1 MTHHHI
7 LQNGSDI
14 RGIAIATDEYAVN
27 LTPQAT
33 KEIVRG
39 LIHWLIQN
47 PELERAYQ
55 ENRLTIGIGRDS
67 RLSGPDLV
75 DAFTEEAVRLGVRLI
90 DFGMATT
97 PALFMSTQYSQFA
110 CHAGVM
116 ITASHL
122 PYYFN
127 GIKIFSANGGAE
139 HEDIEFILAH
149 NDDLPASSLGSVIKA
164 DLITPYSQDLV
175 TKIRQACNGEEQPL
189 SGLHIIVDAGNGA
202 GGFFADKVLTA
213 LGADTT
219 GSQFLDPDGTFP
231 NHVPNPDNKEAME
244 SIRQAVLTQRA
255 DLGIIFDTDVDRAAL
270 VTKSG
275 EILNRN
281 NLIAVLSQMVL
292 AEHPG
297 TSIVTN
303 SPTSEHLKVFIEELG
318 GQQIRYISGYRN
330 VINRAIR
337 ANKDGVDCQL
347 AIETSGHA
355 AFKENYFLD
364 DGTYVAAKIL
374 MLLPK
379 LQSQGKSLDDLIRQ
393 LKQPIETQEI
403 RFKLEVEEYRKL
415 GEQVIE
421 TLSKTDIKGFTL
433 NPENEE
439 GVRFDLTNPYGEGW
453 CLLRMS
459 LHEPLL
465 VLQIENDQAGY
476 IPSVLQAISRFLD
489 QYPDVNQS
497 KLKEYLSVS

>member
-1 MTHHHI
+1 MSHHV

-27 LTPQAT
+27 LTTQAT

-39 LIHWLIQN
+39 LIHWLTQKQ
-47 PELERAYQ
+47 ELATLYKEGK
-55 ENRLTIGIGRDS
+55 LTIGIGRDS
-67 RLSGPDLV
+67 RLSGPDL
-75 DAFTEEAVRLGVRLI
+75 ATSFIEEAVGLGVQVI

-127 GIKIFSANGGAE
+127 GLKIFSQNGGAE
-139 HEDIEFILAH
+139 HEDIDYILSH
-149 NDDLPASSLGSVIKA
+149 TDTLPASSLGSLTHA
-164 DLITPYSQDLV
+164 DLINPYAQDLV
-175 TKIRQACNGEEQPL
+175 GKIRLACDGQDKPL
-189 SGLHIIVDAGNGA
+189 TGLNIIVDAGNGA
-202 GGFFADKVLTA
+202 GGFFAEKVLTE

-219 GSQFLDPDGTFP
+219 GSQFLEPDGTFP

-244 SIRQAVLTQRA
+244 SIRQAVLKQGA

-275 EILNRN
+275 QILNRN
-281 NLIAVLSQMVL
+281 NLIAVLAQITL

-303 SPTSEHLKVFIEELG
+303 SPTSEHLKVFIESLG
-318 GQQIRYISGYRN
+318 GKQIRYISGYRN
-330 VINRAIR
+330 VINRAIA
-337 ANKDGVDCQL
+337 ANQAGVDCQL

-374 MLLPK
+374 MLLPQ
-379 LQSQGKSLDDLIRQ
+379 LQKDGKSLDDLIAQ
-393 LKQPIETQEI
+393 LKQPLETQEV
-403 RFKLEVEEYRKL
+403 RFKLEAEDYRAL
-415 GEQVIE
+415 GEQVIADLQA
-421 TLSKTDIKGFTL
+421 TSIDGFAF

-439 GVRFDLTNPYGEGW
+439 GVRFDLTEPYGDGW
-453 CLLRMS
+453 FLLRMS

-476 IPSVLQAISRFLD
+476 MPSILSRLSEFLD
-489 QYPDVNQS
+489 GYPAVNQT
-497 KLKEYLSVS
+497 KLKELI

>member
-1 MTHHHI
+1 MSHHV

-14 RGIAIATDEYAVN
+14 RGIAIATDEYAVK

-39 LIHWLIQN
+39 LIHWLTQN
-47 PELERAYQ
+47 QELSTLYKEGK
-55 ENRLTIGIGRDS
+55 LTIGIGRDS
-67 RLSGPDLV
+67 RLSGPDLA
-75 DAFTEEAVRLGVRLI
+75 DAFIEEAVGLGVQVI

-97 PALFMSTQYSQFA
+97 PALFMSTQYPQFA

-127 GIKIFSANGGAE
+127 GLKIFSQNGGAE
-139 HEDIEFILAH
+139 HEDIDYILSHTEAF
-149 NDDLPASSLGSVIKA
+149 PALSLGSLTHA
-164 DLITPYSQDLV
+164 DLITPYAQDLV
-175 TKIRQACNGEEQPL
+175 DKIRTACDGQDKPL
-189 SGLHIIVDAGNGA
+189 TGLNIIVDAGNGA
-202 GGFFADKVLTA
+202 GGFFAEKVLA
-213 LGADTT
+213 ELGADTT
-219 GSQFLDPDGTFP
+219 GSQFLEPNGTFP

-244 SIRQAVLTQRA
+244 SIRQAVLKQGA

-275 EILNRN
+275 QILNRN
-281 NLIAVLSQMVL
+281 NLIAVLAQITL
-292 AEHPG
+292 FEHPG

-303 SPTSEHLKVFIEELG
+303 SPTSEHLKDFIESLG
-318 GQQIRYISGYRN
+318 GKQIRYISGYRN
-330 VINRAIR
+330 VINRAIA
-337 ANKDGVDCQL
+337 ANQAGVDCQL

-374 MLLPK
+374 MLLPQ
-379 LQSQGKSLDDLIRQ
+379 LQKDGKSLDDLIAQ
-393 LKQPIETQEI
+393 LKQPLETQEV
-403 RFKLEVEEYRKL
+403 RFKLEVEDYRAL
-415 GEQVIE
+415 GEQVIADLQA
-421 TLSKTDIKGFTL
+421 TSIAGFIF

-439 GVRFDLTNPYGEGW
+439 GVRFDVTDPYGDGW
-453 CLLRMS
+453 FLLRMS

-476 IPSVLQAISRFLD
+476 MPSILKRLSEFLD
-489 QYPDVNQS
+489 GYPAVNQT
-497 KLKEYLSVS
+497 KLKELT

>member
-1 MTHHHI
+1 MSHHV

-14 RGIAIATDEYAVN
+14 RGIAIATDEYAVK
-27 LTPQAT
+27 LTRQAT

-39 LIHWLIQN
+39 LIHWLTQN
-47 PELERAYQ
+47 QELSTLYKEGK
-55 ENRLTIGIGRDS
+55 LTIGIGRDS
-67 RLSGPDLV
+67 RLSGPDLA
-75 DAFTEEAVRLGVRLI
+75 DAFIEEAVGLGVQVI

-97 PALFMSTQYSQFA
+97 PALFMSTQYPQFA

-127 GIKIFSANGGAE
+127 GLKIFSQNGGAE
-139 HEDIEFILAH
+139 HEDIDYILSHTEAF
-149 NDDLPASSLGSVIKA
+149 PALSLGSLTHA
-164 DLITPYSQDLV
+164 DLITPYAQDLV
-175 TKIRQACNGEEQPL
+175 DKIRTACDGQDKPL
-189 SGLHIIVDAGNGA
+189 TGLNIIVDAGNGA
-202 GGFFADKVLTA
+202 GGFFAEKVLA
-213 LGADTT
+213 ELGADTT
-219 GSQFLDPDGTFP
+219 GSQFLEPNGTFP

-244 SIRQAVLTQRA
+244 SIRQAVLKQGA

-275 EILNRN
+275 QILNRN
-281 NLIAVLSQMVL
+281 NLIAVLAQITL
-292 AEHPG
+292 FEHPG

-303 SPTSEHLKVFIEELG
+303 SPTSEHLKDFIESLG
-318 GQQIRYISGYRN
+318 GKQIRYISGYRN
-330 VINRAIR
+330 VINRAIA
-337 ANKDGVDCQL
+337 ANQAGVDCQL

-374 MLLPK
+374 MLLPQ
-379 LQSQGKSLDDLIRQ
+379 LQKDGKSLDDLIAQ
-393 LKQPIETQEI
+393 LKQPLETQEV
-403 RFKLEVEEYRKL
+403 RFKLEVKDYRAL
-415 GEQVIE
+415 GEQVIADLQA
-421 TLSKTDIKGFTL
+421 TSIAGFIF

-439 GVRFDLTNPYGEGW
+439 GVRFDVTDPYGDGW
-453 CLLRMS
+453 FLLRMS

-476 IPSVLQAISRFLD
+476 MPSILKRLSEFLD
-489 QYPDVNQS
+489 GYPAVNQT
-497 KLKEYLSVS
+497 KLKELA

>member
-1 MTHHHI
+1 MSHHV

-14 RGIAIATDEYAVN
+14 RGIAIATDEYAVK

-39 LIHWLIQN
+39 LIHWLTQN
-47 PELERAYQ
+47 QELSTLYKEGK
-55 ENRLTIGIGRDS
+55 LTIGIGRDS
-67 RLSGPDLV
+67 RLSGPDLA
-75 DAFTEEAVRLGVRLI
+75 DAFIEEAVGLGVQVI

-97 PALFMSTQYSQFA
+97 PALFMSTQYPQFA

-127 GIKIFSANGGAE
+127 GLKIFSQNGGAE
-139 HEDIEFILAH
+139 HEDIDYILSHTEAF
-149 NDDLPASSLGSVIKA
+149 PALSLGSLTHA
-164 DLITPYSQDLV
+164 DLITPYAQDLV
-175 TKIRQACNGEEQPL
+175 DKIRTACDGQDKPL
-189 SGLHIIVDAGNGA
+189 TGLNIIVDAGNGA
-202 GGFFADKVLTA
+202 GGFFAEKVLA
-213 LGADTT
+213 ELGADTT
-219 GSQFLDPDGTFP
+219 GSQFLEPNGTFP

-244 SIRQAVLTQRA
+244 SIRQAVLKQGA

-275 EILNRN
+275 QILNRN
-281 NLIAVLSQMVL
+281 NLIAVLAQITLS
-292 AEHPG
+292 EHPG

-303 SPTSEHLKVFIEELG
+303 SPTSEHLKDFIESLG
-318 GQQIRYISGYRN
+318 GKQIRYISGYRN
-330 VINRAIR
+330 VINRAIA
-337 ANKDGVDCQL
+337 ANQAGVDCQL

-374 MLLPK
+374 MLLPQ
-379 LQSQGKSLDDLIRQ
+379 LQKDGKSLDDLIAQ
-393 LKQPIETQEI
+393 LKQPLETQEV
-403 RFKLEVEEYRKL
+403 RFKLEVENYRAL
-415 GEQVIE
+415 GEQVIADLQA
-421 TLSKTDIKGFTL
+421 TSITGFIF

-439 GVRFDLTNPYGEGW
+439 GVRFDVTDPYGDGW
-453 CLLRMS
+453 FLLRMS

-465 VLQIENDQAGY
+465 VLQIENDQSGY
-476 IPSVLQAISRFLD
+476 MPSILKRLSEFLD
-489 QYPDVNQS
+489 GYPAVNQT
-497 KLKEYLSVS
+497 KLKELA